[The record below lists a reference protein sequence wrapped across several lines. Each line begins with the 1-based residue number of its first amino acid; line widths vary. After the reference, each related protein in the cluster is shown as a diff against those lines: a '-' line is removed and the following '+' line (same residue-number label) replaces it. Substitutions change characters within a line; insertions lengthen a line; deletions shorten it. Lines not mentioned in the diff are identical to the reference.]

1 MKNKFMQI
9 AYEEALAGLRK
20 NHGGPFG
27 AVVVQNGTIIAR
39 AHNQVID
46 SHDPTAHA
54 EILAIRLAS
63 TQLETFDLSGCEIY
77 STCEPCPMCLGAI
90 IWAKIRNLYY
100 ACTQEDAAKIGF
112 DDQLIYHT
120 IRGETN
126 EKVIHT
132 TQMGRD
138 ACLNLFEM
146 WTQKEDKV
154 PY

>member
-9 AYEEALAGLRK
+9 AYKEALAGLRE

-46 SHDPTAHA
+46 SRDPTAHA
-54 EILAIRLAS
+54 EILAIRRAAS
-63 TQLETFDLSGCEIY
+63 QLKTFDLSGCDIY

-90 IWAKIRNLYY
+90 IWAKIKNLYY

-112 DDQLIYHT
+112 DDQLIYQT
-120 IRGETN
+120 IRGERDKT
-126 EKVIHT
+126 VIHT
-132 TQMGRD
+132 TQMGRE
-138 ACLNLFEM
+138 ACLPLFEM